1 MSEKNSNFAPDFEK
15 RINLTACDLYKR
27 MLKTC
32 TTSINSRLVDFF
44 YLTNNELFIYIRE
57 CQ

>member
-1 MSEKNSNFAPDFEK
+1 MSEKNTNFAPDFEK

-44 YLTNNELFIYIRE
+44 DPNKTK
-57 CQ
+57 